1 MDAQAQAPVATAK
14 SICRAALR
22 AGRRPFGGL
31 DRVSSRDR
39 FGRPGG
45 FSACRCWR
53 RFTSQS
59 DGVGLTIHG
68 VSDKEILFGM
78 DAPFSGAS
86 QGALRNGGRRK
97 TSRMGEGGTMR
108 QAVTVLSQFK
118 KDEDGATLT
127 MYTALIAILIVVVI
141 LAVREVGSWI
151 SDSGKQPR
159 VPRDRCSPSASLAG

>member
-1 MDAQAQAPVATAK
+1 
-14 SICRAALR
+14 
-22 AGRRPFGGL
+22 
-31 DRVSSRDR
+31 
-39 FGRPGG
+39 
-45 FSACRCWR
+45 
-53 RFTSQS
+53 
-59 DGVGLTIHG
+59 
-68 VSDKEILFGM
+68 M

-108 QAVTVLSQFK
+108 QAVTVLSQLK

-127 MYTALIAILIVVVI
+127 KYTAALIAILIVVVI

-159 VPRDRCSPSASLAG
+159 SAGSM